1 MFKVLIV
8 DDEESARETLH
19 LLIKKTNL
27 PIDVIGKVESVDAA
41 ILLINKNEPQIILLD
56 INMPDKNGLELF
68 DAIDAK
74 NYQVIFTTAYEEYA
88 IKAINLSACYYL
100 LKPVSPSEFN
110 KAMTKAIENITTGVS
125 YLKNINFLK
134 ELIKKPDSYP
144 EKIIAPTK
152 KGYELINVDNIM
164 FFEGDK
170 NYSWINTENSK
181 YLVAKTL
188 KEYENTIDSTKFFRV
203 HQSFIVN
210 KLYVKA
216 ILNTKPDSIELTNGL
231 TIAVSRDKKKE
242 FIDWLAK

>member
-8 DDEESARETLH
+8 DDEESARETIH
-19 LLIKKTNL
+19 LLIKKSNM
-27 PIDVIGKVESVDAA
+27 PIDVIGKVESADAA
-41 ILLINKNEPQIILLD
+41 IDLINKAEPQIIFLD
-56 INMPDKNGLELF
+56 INMPNKSGLELL
-68 DAIDAK
+68 DSIDSRK
-74 NYQVIFTTAYEEYA
+74 YQIIFTTAYEEYA

-110 KAMTKAIENITTGVS
+110 KALAKAIENTTSGVS
-125 YLKNINFLK
+125 YFKNIDFLK

-152 KGYELINVDNIM
+152 KGYELINVDSIM

-170 NYSWINTENSK
+170 NYSWINTDNSK

-188 KEYENTIDSTKFFRV
+188 KEYENTIDSTKFFRI

-210 KLYVKA
+210 KPYVKA
-216 ILNTKPDSIELTNGL
+216 VLNTKPDTVELKNGKTL
-231 TIAVSRDKKKE
+231 AVSRDKKKE
-242 FIDWLAK
+242 FIEWLSK

>member
-8 DDEESARETLH
+8 DDEESARETVH
-19 LLIKKTNL
+19 MLIKKTTL
-27 PIDVIGKVESVDAA
+27 PISVIGKVDSVDAA
-41 ILLINKNEPQIILLD
+41 LELISKDEPQIIFLD
-56 INMPDKNGLELF
+56 INMPEKNGLELF
-68 DAIDAK
+68 ENISAK
-74 NYQVIFTTAYEEYA
+74 NFQIIFTTAYEEYA

-100 LKPVSPSEFN
+100 LKPISPIEFT
-110 KAMTKAIENITTGVS
+110 KALNKAIENITTGVS
-125 YLKNINFLK
+125 YLKNIDFLM
-134 ELIKKPDSYP
+134 ELVKKPESFP

-152 KGYELINVDNIM
+152 KGYELINVDSIL

-170 NYSWINTENSK
+170 NYSWINTESSK

-188 KEYENTIDSTKFFRV
+188 KEYEGTIDPAKFFRV

-216 ILNTKPDSIELTNGL
+216 VLNTKPDSIELTNGMI
-231 TIAVSRDKKKE
+231 IAVSRDKKKE